1 MKQASKETRERAIA
15 SWKLGVPIDQICSVL
30 NISRRTFYSWRKRDA
45 ESGEQTPLPKG
56 HRPARLNG
64 EHLAKIRELVD
75 ANNSIFAREI
85 RDALGI
91 NCALSVI
98 YRALAKLGY
107 TLKKRVVSK
116 RTK

>member
-15 SWKLGVPIDQICSVL
+15 SWKAGISIDQICSVL
-30 NISRRTFYSWRKRDA
+30 HISRRTFYSWRKRDA
-45 ESGEQTPLPKG
+45 EGGEQIPLPKG
-56 HRPARLNG
+56 HRPAILN
-64 EHLAKIRELVD
+64 EDHLAKIRALVD

-107 TLKKRVVSK
+107 TLKKRAVSE